1 MPESGRQIRGRSWHV
16 RVTFPSTVLY
26 RQNFE
31 SNWRRTRRSTRFGSR
46 RVGILAS
53 VMGARVSLTGK
64 RSPPLPDVFVSAR
77 FGIYSSPYP
86 AQRLP
91 SGELRPRDQK
101 RPVWLVTFYGAGI
114 KVQARGSS
122 HPPIIHVINALVD
135 AASGEVLSVGNG

>member
-1 MPESGRQIRGRSWHV
+1 MARAGDVPIHRTVPTEFRVQLASYKTFDEV
-16 RVTFPSTVLY
+16 RVAPGGHPRLGDGSEGITD
-26 RQNFE
+26 RQAVAAVAE
-31 SNWRRTRRSTRFGSR
+31 RLGDPR
-46 RVGILAS
+46 
-53 VMGARVSLTGK
+53 
-64 RSPPLPDVFVSAR
+64 PDVFVSAR